1 MKSVGKRFRRN
12 LRSSV
17 GGVMLAFATG
27 FFGGCAGPSPS
38 STAPKPGRGI
48 AEYRQVAHEVH
59 GAVAATVK
67 SIEGLE
73 PTQSSLPPGALA
85 RFDQAFEHLELT
97 SFRARSRAEAIIAR
111 GRTYFEEWRHN
122 LVSNTNQ
129 LETERYDR
137 LFHSF
142 IQVQQRSGEM
152 RDEFRP
158 FMAELREFRARLD
171 RASQPAPG
179 LAAKGELNALTTRG
193 RRVLETL
200 ASVSTALDLAETELK
215 RPVGKL

>member
-1 MKSVGKRFRRN
+1 
-12 LRSSV
+12 
-17 GGVMLAFATG
+17 MLAFATG

-73 PTQSSLPPGALA
+73 LPSTQSSLPPGALS

-97 SFRARSRAEAIIAR
+97 SFRARARAEAIIAR
-111 GRTYFEEWRHN
+111 GRAYFEEWRHN

-152 RDEFRP
+152 REEFRP
-158 FMAELREFRARLD
+158 FMAELRGFRARLD
-171 RASQPAPG
+171 HAPQPAPG
-179 LAAKGELNALTTRG
+179 LAAKGELNALTARG

-200 ASVSTALDLAETELK
+200 ASVSIALDHAEAELK